1 VTGGGEINVPG
12 GTANFGFN
20 AKRDT
25 AGGPVSGQLEYYNHA
40 RALNVHSTSMTS
52 LSIVGTTATFGGSC
66 TKNGAPCTFTV
77 NVEDNGEPGSG
88 VDRFTI
94 SVSGEPVEGGSGPI
108 ARGNI
113 QIHKS

>member
-1 VTGGGEINVPG
+1 VTGGGEIDVPG

-25 AGGPVSGQLEYYNHA
+25 VGGPVSGQLEYYNHA
-40 RALNVHSTSMTS
+40 RRLNVHSVSIDT
-52 LSIVGTTATFGGSC
+52 LSITGNSATFGGTC

-77 NVEDNGEPGSG
+77 NIQDNGEPGG
-88 VDRFTI
+88 GNDRFTI
-94 SVSGEPVEGGSGPI
+94 SVSGEPTEGTAPI

-113 QIHKS
+113 QVH

>member
-25 AGGPVSGQLEYYNHA
+25 AGEPVSGQLEYYNHPQGS
-40 RALNVHSTSMTS
+40 NVHSVSMTILTIS
-52 LSIVGTTATFGGSC
+52 GNTATFGGSC
-66 TKNGAPCTFTV
+66 TKNGAPCNFIV
-77 NVEDNGEPGSG
+77 DIQDNGEPGNN

-94 SVSGEPVEGGSGPI
+94 SVDNGPREGGTI
-108 ARGNI
+108 IRGNV
-113 QIHKS
+113 QVH